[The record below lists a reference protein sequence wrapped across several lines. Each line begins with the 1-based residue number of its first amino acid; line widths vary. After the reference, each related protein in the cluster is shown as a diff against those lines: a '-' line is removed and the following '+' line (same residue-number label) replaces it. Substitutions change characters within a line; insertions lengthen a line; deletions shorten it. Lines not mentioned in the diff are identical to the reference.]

1 MKPTNPTA
9 TGSLLRRYAP
19 VWLIAVLF
27 CAGAARAAQ
36 SAKANSPGQYVD
48 QRLLAQYTDML
59 KGLQAEIAKAVPG
72 VDEQKKSAY
81 LKAREAEKAAEAQV
95 IKAQHSLDSIQEAEA
110 LVGHAKG
117 KWIGGAEKGIAAAE
131 AALQKATTE
140 AEREAAKKE
149 LARWQADK
157 EAGLKALKERQEV
170 LDKAKSEEPKWKRE
184 LEQAQEALA
193 KAQAGTMQAVDAL
206 GLGSFLASDK
216 LDARLVKYV
225 VLFEATPRGLAEF
238 AQQGPEQAA
247 LVDELLADGD
257 VMKQMVLA
265 DGAAGGNYGRAME
278 TYAAIRKASPK
289 VKDGVLQRLALAVAL
304 EHAVPV
310 KQDNPAEMA
319 GAPATVDPIKRYL
332 AYEKAY
338 GDGEMDTAFKDLT
351 AWDLRFVVDGDE
363 PAETAAWGRE
373 MLRNYRPDLIF
384 DPDYGWRYVQ
394 AVRTDVQ
401 YGSQNVKFDRPSLQQ
416 YQNIIM
422 NGGVCGRRAFFG
434 RFILRSFGIPA
445 TARPQSGHG
454 ALVHW
459 TPGGWVCCLGGGW
472 GSGWTKTRYNG
483 DLDFLATTQAR
494 AVGEPYLQV
503 KRAQWVGDVLGEK
516 QVFGFSCGE
525 PGLWYGMSL
534 YRQRAIVEQA
544 KAKTLAAVGTNLG
557 EANESA
563 ETKAAAV
570 VKAAVTDADKKVVV
584 ASNGVITIPAPA
596 CSGSVQPMKSFLGG
610 LQAYCAGIFNCE
622 VEAPSPGK
630 YQLTARVVTV
640 RDGGKVQPT
649 VNNGKAAADMVI
661 PYTGGRWEQTPPV
674 EVRLVQ
680 GKNTLAFSK
689 PERGFT
695 FKDITLTPV
704 K

>member
-1 MKPTNPTA
+1 MEPTSAMKPTNPTA

-36 SAKANSPGQYVD
+36 SAKANSPIQYVD

-95 IKAQHSLDSIQEAEA
+95 IKAQQSLDSIQEAEA

-289 VKDGVLQRLALAVAL
+289 AKDGVLQRLALAVAL

-319 GAPATVDPIKRYL
+319 GAPATVDPI
-332 AYEKAY
+332 
-338 GDGEMDTAFKDLT
+338 
-351 AWDLRFVVDGDE
+351 
-363 PAETAAWGRE
+363 
-373 MLRNYRPDLIF
+373 
-384 DPDYGWRYVQ
+384 
-394 AVRTDVQ
+394 
-401 YGSQNVKFDRPSLQQ
+401 
-416 YQNIIM
+416 
-422 NGGVCGRRAFFG
+422 RR
-434 RFILRSFGIPA
+434 
-445 TARPQSGHG
+445 
-454 ALVHW
+454 
-459 TPGGWVCCLGGGW
+459 
-472 GSGWTKTRYNG
+472 
-483 DLDFLATTQAR
+483 
-494 AVGEPYLQV
+494 
-503 KRAQWVGDVLGEK
+503 
-516 QVFGFSCGE
+516 
-525 PGLWYGMSL
+525 
-534 YRQRAIVEQA
+534 
-544 KAKTLAAVGTNLG
+544 
-557 EANESA
+557 
-563 ETKAAAV
+563 
-570 VKAAVTDADKKVVV
+570 
-584 ASNGVITIPAPA
+584 
-596 CSGSVQPMKSFLGG
+596 
-610 LQAYCAGIFNCE
+610 
-622 VEAPSPGK
+622 
-630 YQLTARVVTV
+630 
-640 RDGGKVQPT
+640 
-649 VNNGKAAADMVI
+649 
-661 PYTGGRWEQTPPV
+661 
-674 EVRLVQ
+674 
-680 GKNTLAFSK
+680 
-689 PERGFT
+689 
-695 FKDITLTPV
+695 
-704 K
+704 